1 MVATVRNVY
10 FLNHIIHYTHLQM
23 NMIIGS
29 SNGLDAVEESFL
41 VKLFEILQNVPIS
54 ISQLAIGVAMSLLVG
69 RWTVEQT
76 VDKVA
81 RI

>member
-10 FLNHIIHYTHLQM
+10 FLNHIHYTHLQM

-41 VKLFEILQNVPIS
+41 VKLFEIIQNVPIS
-54 ISQLAIGVAMSLLVG
+54 ISRLAIGVAVSLLVG

>member
-1 MVATVRNVY
+1 MVATVRDVY
-10 FLNHIIHYTHLQM
+10 FLNFIHYTQLQM
-23 NMIIGS
+23 NITIGS

-41 VKLFEILQNVPIS
+41 VKFFEILQNVPIF
-54 ISQLAIGVAMSLLVG
+54 ISQFAIGVAVSLLVG

>member
-1 MVATVRNVY
+1 MVATVRKVY
-10 FLNHIIHYTHLQM
+10 FLNFINYSQLQM
-23 NMIIGS
+23 NMTIGS

-41 VKLFEILQNVPIS
+41 IKLFEILQNVPIS
-54 ISQLAIGVAMSLLVG
+54 ISQFAIGVAMPLLVG